1 MRNRQIIDLPA
12 TLSDSS
18 GIANRLAADPCD
30 LNLHEVTYLHFH
42 REFELGMCVAGEGV
56 LHHGDT
62 EQPFCVGDVQLIYPY
77 MRHIHK
83 TSESARCQWVWIY
96 VNAEKLFCEL
106 GVADFSRLDALIR
119 RTSVLS
125 GLADRENTPE
135 LYERLRNFT
144 EKSANEGYPDGEHM
158 ALDFYGILL
167 SAADALPK
175 DCEEGKNLVRISALD
190 GALRRIAQDIE
201 NGSSTDIEQLAR
213 LCSMSV
219 SGFRRKFSELMGAP
233 PKVYIQAC
241 RIRRAKQL
249 LREGKMNILDI
260 AFSVGYKDI
269 SGFNRSFME
278 ITGET
283 PSAYRKRHR

>member
-18 GIANRLAADPCD
+18 EIANKLSAQPCD
-30 LNLHEVTYLHFH
+30 LKLHEVTYLHFH
-42 REFELGMCVAGEGV
+42 REFELGMCVSGEGI
-56 LHHGDT
+56 LHHGDA
-62 EQPFCVGDVQLIYPY
+62 ERSFSVGDVQLIYPY

-96 VNAEKLFCEL
+96 VNAEKLLSEL
-106 GVADFSRLDALIR
+106 GVADFTRIHIIIR
-119 RTSVLS
+119 KTSVLS
-125 GLADRENTPE
+125 GLVDRKRTPE
-135 LYERLRNFT
+135 LYEKLRAFLQQST
-144 EKSANEGYPDGEHM
+144 SGYPDREHM
-158 ALDFYGILL
+158 ALDFYGILIL
-167 SAADALPK
+167 AADSLPK
-175 DCEEGKNLVRISALD
+175 GCDDGKIFAEINSLD
-190 GALRRIAQDIE
+190 PALRQIAQDME
-201 NGSSTDIEQLAR
+201 SGGGTAVEQLAR

-219 SGFRRKFSELMGAP
+219 SGFRKKFSELMGAP

-249 LREGKMNILDI
+249 LRDEKMNILDI

-283 PSAYRKRHR
+283 PSGYRKRHR